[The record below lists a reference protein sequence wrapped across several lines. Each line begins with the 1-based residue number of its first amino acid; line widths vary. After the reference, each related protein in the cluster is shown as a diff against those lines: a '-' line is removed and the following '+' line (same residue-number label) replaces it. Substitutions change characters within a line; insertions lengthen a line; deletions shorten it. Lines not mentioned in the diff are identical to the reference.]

1 MALGRII
8 QPVSSCAG
16 VTPIPHVDPLRTEF
30 ARAADALSGL
40 ERDARVEQ
48 LLLQGLDHY
57 FTGAYESA
65 IHVWTRV
72 LFLDRGHD
80 RARAYIER
88 ARGAQAER
96 QRESEELLHRGVAA
110 FDRGETTSARS
121 LLTAA
126 ASQGASPEVALSY
139 LERLDRLELPLREPS
154 VTGRLPEP
162 PVAPARAAISRP
174 QPPAARWRIYAV
186 TATGVLAL
194 SLAAWAALVLFEF
207 ADMRALQ
214 RASGGVAPAAA
225 EEPLPVLR
233 EADIAL
239 ARARAQYEAG
249 HVLNALDLLDTIP
262 PFDPA
267 HAAAD
272 RLRADIQ
279 GVLGVSGQ
287 ATSSVTRTTPGVP
300 AGRRR

>member
-1 MALGRII
+1 M
-8 QPVSSCAG
+8 S
-16 VTPIPHVDPLRTEF
+16 DPLRTDF

-40 ERDARVEQ
+40 EREARVEQ

-57 FTGAYESA
+57 FAGAYESA

-96 QRESEELLHRGVAA
+96 HRESEELLHRGVAA

-121 LLTAA
+121 LLNAA
-126 ASQGASPEVALSY
+126 AAQGASPEVALSY
-139 LERLDRLELPLREPS
+139 LERLDRLELPSREPS
-154 VTGRLPEP
+154 MAGRLPEP
-162 PVAPARAAISRP
+162 QAAPPSVAMSRP
-174 QPPAARWRIYAV
+174 QPPPARWRFYAV
-186 TATGVLAL
+186 TVTGVLAL
-194 SLAAWAALVLFEF
+194 SLAAWAGLVLFEL

-214 RASGGVAPAAA
+214 RSSGGVTPAAPA

-233 EADIAL
+233 EAEIAL
-239 ARARAQYEAG
+239 ARARAQYAAG
-249 HVLNALDLLDTIP
+249 HVLDALDLLDAIP

-267 HAAAD
+267 QAGAD

-279 GVLGVSGQ
+279 RALGVLGPT
-287 ATSSVTRTTPGVP
+287 TSSTRTAPGVP
-300 AGRRR
+300 ASRHR

>member
-1 MALGRII
+1 M
-8 QPVSSCAG
+8 S
-16 VTPIPHVDPLRTEF
+16 DPLRTDS
-30 ARAADALSGL
+30 ARAADALSGF

-121 LLTAA
+121 LLSAA
-126 ASQGASPEVALSY
+126 ASEGASAEVALSY
-139 LERLDRLELPLREPS
+139 LERLDRLESSSR
-154 VTGRLPEP
+154 P
-162 PVAPARAAISRP
+162 PVPIGGLSVPPETAAAL
-174 QPPAARWRIYAV
+174 PPAQAPPLGPRWRFYAV
-186 TATGVLAL
+186 TITSVLAVT
-194 SLAAWAALVLFEF
+194 LAAWAGLVLFEL
-207 ADMRALQ
+207 ADIRALQ
-214 RASGGVAPAAA
+214 RSPGGGPVTPATA

-239 ARARAQYEAG
+239 ARARAQYARG
-249 HVLNALDLLDTIP
+249 HVLAALDLLDTIP
-262 PFDPA
+262 PMDPVQA
-267 HAAAD
+267 DAD
-272 RLRADIQ
+272 RLRAHIQ
-279 GVLGVSGQ
+279 EVLGVTRPPVPSSQ
-287 ATSSVTRTTPGVP
+287 AAPGTPANRLP
-300 AGRRR
+300 